1 MVIRTRDRR
10 QLWLPLSHNT
20 ANTEEAPMKKG
31 DAYPPKYFSAA
42 TFGNTPR
49 VFTIECVR
57 REKFENDGV
66 KTEKPAMY
74 FKGER
79 SGYVLSPTKWDMV
92 AEALDEED
100 SDSWAGQAIELYP
113 DTTFFAG
120 RKVATISARKPSMAP
135 PSKAKVK
142 KPKPDPDFN
151 DSVDI

>member
-10 QLWLPLSHNT
+10 QLWLPLPRNT
-20 ANTEEAPMKKG
+20 NTQEAPMKKG
-31 DAYPPKYFSAA
+31 DAYPPKFLSAA
-42 TFGNTPR
+42 TFGDEPR

-66 KTEKPAMY
+66 KTEKPVMY

-92 AEALDEED
+92 AEALNEED
-100 SDSWAGQAIELYP
+100 SDSWVGAIELYP

-120 RKVATISARKPSMAP
+120 KKVPTISARKPGRSP
-135 PSKAKVK
+135 TPKAKAK
-142 KPKPDPDFN
+142 KSKPDAKPDFD
-151 DSVDI
+151 DSTDM